1 MAATTPTMSLNLLL
15 RQAVEHHRSGKL
27 DQADDIY
34 AFICNTDNKNTQVFY
49 LRGLIAQ
56 DKGAYAKAI
65 ELFETGIKN
74 GASHADIYIQLGRT
88 YNLSGNP
95 ESALAH
101 YQTALSID
109 PTNVDAL
116 CNAANVM
123 GQLGR
128 QQEALSN
135 YQAALK
141 LSPGTAAIHYNL
153 GTLYLQRLQPEKA
166 CPCFESAIKLRP
178 DYATAWNSLGAALN
192 EMGELDQAMLHY
204 RKAHEIDGSFPEPLF
219 NLHGIHLDRNEI
231 QESLRCLMA
240 AADIAPNN
248 ITYRF
253 FLGALHQCSGNTAE
267 GERIL
272 GTLRGKAQVKAE
284 IDSWDYLRSINPTL
298 PPMIG
303 SGVKI
308 ITLAM
313 EKAKLD
319 GLILEFG
326 VFNGKSIRLIAS
338 LTDRTVHGF
347 DSFEGLPEAWGD
359 EGKGSYN
366 AFGQLPEVPD
376 NVRLHRGWFENSI
389 PEFLKSENGPIRFI
403 NIDCDLYSSTKT
415 IFDLLGPLIM
425 AGTVI
430 LFDEFIGYPTWQ
442 DDEFKA
448 FHEAAERFGWRY
460 DILGFSFLTK
470 QLALIIKP

>member
-1 MAATTPTMSLNLLL
+1 MAETAETMSLNQLL
-15 RQAVEHHRSGKL
+15 RQAIEHHRSGKL
-27 DQADDIY
+27 DLADDIY
-34 AFICNTDNKNTQVFY
+34 AFICKTDHKNSQAFY

-65 ELFETGIKN
+65 ELLGSALEN
-74 GASHADIYIQLGRT
+74 APQQPDIHIQLGRT
-88 YNLSGNP
+88 YNLAGNP
-95 ESALAH
+95 KSALAS
-101 YQTALSID
+101 YQAALKID

-123 GQLGR
+123 GKIGK
-128 QQEALSN
+128 QQEALAN
-135 YQAALK
+135 YQTALK
-141 LSPGTAAIHYNL
+141 LSPNTAAIHYNL

-166 CPCFESAIKLRP
+166 RSCFEHAVKLRP

-204 RKAHEIDGSFPEPLF
+204 QKALEIDGSFPEPLF
-219 NLHGIHLDRNEI
+219 NLHGIHLDRAEP
-231 QESLRCLMA
+231 QEALRCLTA

-248 ITYRF
+248 LSYRF
-253 FLGALHQCSGNTAE
+253 FLGALHHYIGNIAE

-272 GTLRGKAQVKAE
+272 DTLRDNAAVKAE
-284 IDSWDYLRSINPTL
+284 IDSWDYLQSASPTL

-303 SGVKI
+303 SGLRI

-313 EKAKLD
+313 EKANLD

-326 VFNGKSIRLIAS
+326 VFNGKSIRMIAA

-347 DSFEGLPEAWGD
+347 DSFEGLPEDWGNED
-359 EGKGSYN
+359 KSVYS
-366 AFGQLPEVPD
+366 AFGQLPEVPE

-389 PEFLKSENGPIRFI
+389 PEFRKNEKGPIRFI

-415 IFDLLGPLIM
+415 IFDLLGPQIM

-448 FHEAAERFGWRY
+448 FHEAVEQFGWHY
-460 DILGFSFLTK
+460 EILGFSFLTK